1 MTTSTPAPTEA
12 GLELKT
18 RLNAYLEDVAAAL
31 GIRRDACTVDLAG
44 PVTARMR
51 LNWRLPGFPERDVDL
66 MWHEE
71 HGWSAAVATHSGD
84 DHHVVVAYLGGR
96 TVASQPRLVARF
108 TESLRTGEHQDCWP
122 GAPTLRTAC
131 GPSALA
137 KELSAWA

>member
-1 MTTSTPAPTEA
+1 MTTSTPVPTEA
-12 GLELKT
+12 GLDLMT
-18 RLNAYLEDVAAAL
+18 RLNAYLEDVATAL
-31 GIRRDACTVDLAG
+31 GIRMDSCTADLTG

-71 HGWSAAVATHSGD
+71 HGWSAAVATHADD

-108 TESLRTGEHQDCWP
+108 AETLRTGEHQDCWP
-122 GAPTLRTAC
+122 GAPTLRTA
-131 GPSALA
+131 GGSSALA

>member
-12 GLELKT
+12 GLDLVT
-18 RLNAYLEDVAAAL
+18 RLNAYLEDVAATL
-31 GIRRDACTVDLAG
+31 GIRGESCSVDLTG
-44 PVTARMR
+44 PVAARMR

-84 DHHVVVAYLGGR
+84 GHHVVVAYLGGR

-108 TESLRTGEHQDCWP
+108 ADSLRAGEHQDCWP
-122 GAPTLRTAC
+122 GPPMLRTAG

-137 KELSAWA
+137 KELAAWA